1 MITKNNNFIIIKQI
15 IKLLNII
22 FAKNKAKLLIIIIYF
37 LIQIKIRML
46 SKLKILICT
55 IAKQENKYINE
66 FVDHYRKMKIKTII
80 IYDNNDING
89 EKFDDILKNDINNH
103 FIKIINIRG
112 IKHPQIMVINDC
124 YQKYN
129 KSYDWI
135 AFYDIDEFL
144 YINHFH
150 NLNTFLSLSKFKK
163 CQSILIN
170 WKYYGDNDKLY
181 YEPKPLK
188 QRFIKAVPEIKIKS
202 NKYLNSAAK
211 TIIRGGLKTIIN
223 WGLFPHYIKN
233 VINCRPDG
241 NITTNYFSHPQHSI
255 AYIKHYLTKST
266 EEFIERI
273 NRGDVN
279 CHVNINYIKDRINK
293 YYFLFNKK
301 TKEKLNLF
309 QQKIKY
315 NYRFQ
320 LLKYIK

>member
-1 MITKNNNFIIIKQI
+1 MITKNNKFIIIKQI
-15 IKLLNII
+15 INLLNII

-37 LIQIKIRML
+37 LIQKQIRI
-46 SKLKILICT
+46 SSNLKILICT

-66 FVDHYRKMKIKTII
+66 FVEHYRRLKIKAII

-124 YQKYN
+124 YQNYN

-150 NLNTFLSLSKFKK
+150 NLN
-163 CQSILIN
+163 
-170 WKYYGDNDKLY
+170 KLY

-188 QRFIKAVPEIKIKS
+188 QRFIKAVPELKIKS

-211 TIIRGGLKTIIN
+211 TIVRGGLKIIIN

-273 NRGDVN
+273 NRGDVH

-315 NYRFQ
+315 NYKIQ